1 MKKINNLKINK
12 EKINKLAKLLL
23 PIFLVTTMTGCQTK
37 QTPDDTPQNEAEQ
50 VQVEE
55 KKTSEQNNN
64 SSNTEEINEPTSQN
78 EDTQKN
84 ESEVIDY
91 FNNMQNEFE
100 QINNFDSED
109 VKNWAFDKLEST
121 VNFITNKEPIGNIYF
136 KDLTGTAKG
145 VVIGT
150 FSYIDEKL
158 ISLCPDYKDRVA
170 KTFNKTKEEL
180 SEFKETIEK
189 SIGEQI
195 GVERYNEIKNN
206 TKDKISEIKDK
217 LTEGY
222 NKTKEKIK
230 KWYNDNTN

>member
-12 EKINKLAKLLL
+12 EKIHKLAKLLL

-37 QTPDDTPQNEAEQ
+37 QTPDDTSQNEAEQ

-100 QINNFDSED
+100 
-109 VKNWAFDKLEST
+109 
-121 VNFITNKEPIGNIYF
+121 
-136 KDLTGTAKG
+136 
-145 VVIGT
+145 
-150 FSYIDEKL
+150 
-158 ISLCPDYKDRVA
+158 
-170 KTFNKTKEEL
+170 
-180 SEFKETIEK
+180 
-189 SIGEQI
+189 
-195 GVERYNEIKNN
+195 
-206 TKDKISEIKDK
+206 
-217 LTEGY
+217 
-222 NKTKEKIK
+222 
-230 KWYNDNTN
+230 

>member
-150 FSYIDEKL
+150 FSYIDGKL
-158 ISLCPDYKDRVA
+158 ISLCPDYKDRAARV
-170 KTFNKTKEEL
+170 FNKTKEEL